1 MTIQELLQ
9 TLSQKVVNHVTCT
22 ESQYNSLTQYDDNTI
37 YYLSD
42 TQSVY
47 KGAVKYCSMKEIG
60 NTANLLTSNK
70 NIVNAINEIK
80 TIVENNSGGGGGST
94 VINDST
100 ISLFS
105 GFITTNINL
114 IPESYGGLEEGEVWC
129 TMERNRFVYKVGNSY
144 YANWSTAN
152 LYNNNY
158 STTEA
163 TVKTGK
169 LFSFSDQHFIALEG
183 RLKTVTE
190 LLSATEINRLI
201 QTNGVKVKTTA
212 VEEANTNTQ
221 NKIRALTGENIP
233 ISSTGGTIKNYIDTK
248 TSDLIKII
256 HCTNITDYEAKYAQY
271 GDNVLYVIEG

>member
-22 ESQYNSLTQYDDNTI
+22 ESQYNSLAQYDDNTI

-42 TQSVY
+42 TQSIY

-70 NIVNAINEIK
+70 TIVNAINEIK
-80 TIVENNSGGGGGST
+80 TIAENNSGGGGGGST

-100 ISLFS
+100 ISPFS
-105 GFITTNINL
+105 GFITTDINL

-129 TMERNRFVYKVGNSY
+129 TVERNRFVYKIGSSY

-163 TVKTGK
+163 TIKTGK
-169 LFSFSDQHFIALEG
+169 IFSFSDQHFIALEG

-201 QTNGVKVKTTA
+201 QNVKAAA
-212 VEEANTNTQ
+212 VGEANTNTQ
-221 NKIRALTGENIP
+221 NKIRALTGENVP
-233 ISSTGGTIKNYIDTK
+233 ISPSGGTIKNYIDTK
-248 TSDLIKII
+248 TSDLTKII
-256 HCTNITDYEAKYAQY
+256 YCTNITDYEAKYAQY